1 MREWAAQR
9 MGGGGRWDF
18 RGFRVLRVFRDFR
31 DLRDLRVFRV
41 FRVFREA
48 FGVSQK
54 KRTFALIKDS
64 EYFFSED
71 SEDFF

>member
-1 MREWAAQR
+1 

-18 RGFRVLRVFRDFR
+18 WDFRGLR
-31 DLRDLRVFRV
+31 DLRD
-41 FRVFREA
+41 A

-64 EYFFSED
+64 EYFFSEVTEYFFSED
-71 SEDFF
+71 SEYFF

>member
-1 MREWAAQR
+1 
-9 MGGGGRWDF
+9 MGR
-18 RGFRVLRVFRDFR
+18 FRVLRVFRD
-31 DLRDLRVFRV
+31 FRV

-64 EYFFSED
+64 EYFFPENSEY
-71 SEDFF
+71 FF

>member
-1 MREWAAQR
+1 

-18 RGFRVLRVFRDFR
+18 WGFRVFRGFRVL
-31 DLRDLRVFRV
+31 
-41 FRVFREA
+41 REA

-64 EYFFSED
+64 EYFFPEDSKYFFSED
-71 SEDFF
+71 SEYFF

>member
-1 MREWAAQR
+1 

-18 RGFRVLRVFRDFR
+18 RGFRDFR
-31 DLRDLRVFRV
+31 VLRDL
-41 FRVFREA
+41 RVFREA

-64 EYFFSED
+64 EYFFPED
-71 SEDFF
+71 SEYFF